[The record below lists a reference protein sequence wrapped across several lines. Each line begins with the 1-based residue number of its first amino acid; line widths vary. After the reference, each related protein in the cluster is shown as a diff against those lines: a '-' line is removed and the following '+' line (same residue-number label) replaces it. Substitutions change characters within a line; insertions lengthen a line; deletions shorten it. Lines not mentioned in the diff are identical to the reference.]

1 MRIAITGHRP
11 GRIAG
16 RENEI
21 QEWIRKQLAENNCT
35 EALSGMATGTDQIF
49 ARIVEEKNI
58 PLICCYPYRRTRFHP
73 AEEEINS
80 RAFDIRFISEDYSKQ
95 SYWVRDKYMVDNC
108 DILLAVF
115 DGKQEGGTW
124 ITVEYANRVGRPIV
138 YFPWRTKVRLD

>member
-16 RENEI
+16 REKEI
-21 QEWIRKQLAENNCT
+21 QEWIRKQLAENDCT

-49 ARIVEEKNI
+49 ARIVEERNI

-80 RAFDIRFISEDYSKQ
+80 RASDVRFISEDYIKQ
-95 SYWVRDKYMVDNC
+95 SYWIRDKYMVDNC

-124 ITVEYANRVGRPIV
+124 ITVEYANRVGKPIV
-138 YFPWRTKVRLD
+138 YFPWRTQVCLD